1 MLENRVLKGITWGH
15 SRGITPL
22 LAGAQ
27 RYNELHPEVEIIWK
41 KRTLQEFAD
50 FPIEK
55 LVHEYD
61 LLIIDHPWVGTAAAT
76 GCVLPLNDYIDP
88 AYLQDQARNSTG
100 YSCQSYHYAG
110 KQWALA
116 IDAATPVASYRAD
129 LLEKNGLK
137 VPDVWEEVL
146 ELAESGK
153 VVVPGIPVDLLMNFY
168 MFCLAVGEEPFR
180 TQEAVVSPEKGMEA
194 LGVMKQLWSRCDQ
207 EVFNYNPIAVAEV
220 MTSTDQYFY
229 CPFAYGYANY
239 SRAGYAKHRL
249 HYTDVVRFKQ
259 HGRLKSTLGGTG
271 LAISASTT
279 YKQDCLNFAVWINS
293 PEVQQGLYTE
303 YGGQPGHRSA
313 WTNPQLN
320 GLSNHYFQK
329 TLPAL
334 DRAYVRPRYHGYLHF
349 QDLAGNPVRN
359 YLMGKESEESALAQI
374 NQIYQESL
382 MILRGIKTGS
392 AHGKP
397 K

>member
-1 MLENRVLKGITWGH
+1 MSEKKIIKGITWGH

-27 RYNELHPEVEIIWK
+27 RYNELHPDIEITWK

-55 LVHEYD
+55 LVNDYD
-61 LLIIDHPWVGTAAAT
+61 LLIIDHPWVGIAAAT

-88 AYLQDQARNSTG
+88 IYLQDQERNSTG
-100 YSCQSYHYAG
+100 YSCKSYHYGG

-129 LLEKNGLK
+129 LLEKNNIKL
-137 VPDVWEEVL
+137 PDTWEEVL
-146 ELAESGK
+146 ALAELGK
-153 VVVPGIPVDLLMNFY
+153 VAVPGIPVDLLMNFY
-168 MFCLAVGEEPFR
+168 MFCIAVGEEPFR
-180 TQEAVVSPEKGMEA
+180 TEKEVVSMEKGIEA
-194 LGVMKQLWSRCDQ
+194 LKVMKQLWSLCDK

-220 MTSTDQYFY
+220 MTSTDKYFY

-239 SRAGYAKHRL
+239 SRAGYAKHL
-249 HYTDVVRFKQ
+249 LQYADIIRFGQ
-259 HGRLKSTLGGTG
+259 HGRLQSTLGGTG
-271 LAISASTT
+271 LAISASSA
-279 YKQDCLNFAVWINS
+279 YKNECLDFATWINS

-313 WTNPQLN
+313 WTNQNLN
-320 GLSNHYFQK
+320 LISNNYFQN

-349 QDLAGNPVRN
+349 QDLAGNPIRN
-359 YLMGKESEESALAQI
+359 YLMGKASEESALAQI
-374 NQIYQESL
+374 SQIYKESL
-382 MILRGIKTGS
+382 LIKNATKTIN
-392 AHGKP
+392 HE
-397 K
+397 